1 VVQLASIAEA
11 CVTGT
16 ISKDLAELN
25 LNQQFE
31 QISDLAV
38 VESELVL
45 RAVQNII
52 NVVINALKGVI
63 STATTQAICV
73 GLV

>member
-1 VVQLASIAEA
+1 MVQLASIAEA

>member
-1 VVQLASIAEA
+1 
-11 CVTGT
+11 
-16 ISKDLAELN
+16 
-25 LNQQFE
+25 
-31 QISDLAV
+31 

-73 GLV
+73 GLSRFRLVDQRLRV